1 MDQSFVR
8 LDNDGIGHKI
18 VFLKSPWKL
27 FCLNLIIHRNS
38 VFFFFTIL
46 HPTMGVHIIHRCLQ
60 YIILY
65 GCIIFHTRFV
75 FLFFCFFTLFILQ
88 IHTSMHE
95 CEKCSGILVHDYT
108 CIIKS
113 ILLFSKN
120 QNRHQ
125 ESTVSHHL
133 IIIISPTSFSACST
147 AALAPDSIAVEISY
161 KRGFHIQ
168 PHKLSFCINVHQ

>member
-1 MDQSFVR
+1 
-8 LDNDGIGHKI
+8 
-18 VFLKSPWKL
+18 
-27 FCLNLIIHRNS
+27 
-38 VFFFFTIL
+38 
-46 HPTMGVHIIHRCLQ
+46 MGVHIIHRCLQ

-88 IHTSMHE
+88 IDTSMHE